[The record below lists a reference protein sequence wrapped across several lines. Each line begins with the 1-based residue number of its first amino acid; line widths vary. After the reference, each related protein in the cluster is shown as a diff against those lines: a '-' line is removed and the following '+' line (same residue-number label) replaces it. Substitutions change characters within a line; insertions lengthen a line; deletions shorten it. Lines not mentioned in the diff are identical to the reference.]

1 MPDQTP
7 PPHPPAM
14 VPPPGRGDDD
24 YRRMVEGITEYAIF
38 LLDPDGLIL
47 DWNAGA
53 RQLTGYEP
61 DEAVGRPFAML
72 HPAGMAEQQWPRRDL
87 ELAHERGSVEDEG
100 WRVRK
105 DGSRFWAS
113 TVLTAVSN
121 EDGSLRGYAAIMRD
135 LSARRRQEELL
146 RQSEERFRL
155 LVDRVRDY
163 AIFMLDPHGIVISW
177 NAGARAIKGYEAE
190 EIIGQHFSRFYPA
203 DVVASGWPAHELQV
217 ALATGRFE
225 DEGWRL
231 RKDGSRF
238 WASVIIT
245 ALFDDTGRHSGFAKV
260 TRDMTDKRRISA
272 LEDKGRRLTH
282 FIAMLGHELGNPLAP
297 IVNAVS
303 IMRMEAV
310 GSQRLRDARD
320 VIGRQVEQMR
330 RLVDDLLDIGR
341 ITSGKI
347 NLESRPFPLID
358 AVRQAVEAV
367 SPAIREKSHA
377 LNLEIED
384 AGLWIQGDSA
394 RIVQVFVNL
403 LGNAAKFTDAGGRID
418 VRVARAGGFAEV
430 TVRDNGPGVAPGRLP
445 AIFDMFVQG
454 GSDDAADGSGLGLG
468 LSVVR
473 QMVTLHGGHVS
484 AYSAG
489 QPGRGCEFVVS
500 LPAIEPPASQLGTNG
515 EAPAAVA
522 LQVLVVDDNAD
533 SAQSF
538 AMLLE
543 LMGHHVRVVHGGLG
557 ALEAIGASM
566 PDLVFLD
573 IGLPD
578 ISGLDVARRITAS
591 HAHPP
596 KLVALTGYGQP
607 GDRAET
613 AKAGFHAHL
622 VKPLGMDALQ
632 NLLSDLFGTGDDA
645 GAVRD

>member
-1 MPDQTP
+1 MGWFADQARTL
-7 PPHPPAM
+7 AKM
-14 VPPPGRGDDD
+14 VRGTRGRPSP
-24 YRRMVEGITEYAIF
+24 RRLRAESFGAI
-38 LLDPDGLIL
+38 
-47 DWNAGA
+47 A
-53 RQLTGYEP
+53 QLTVPRALVFVDREFARSLGVTESP
-61 DEAVGRPFAML
+61 LWSDAAADGAIGRTVLAAPLRGTWQVLGVLAAARPADRPFGAEDVEVMTTL
-72 HPAGMAEQQWPRRDL
+72 CAHAGTALENARRYREVREADRRKDDFL
-87 ELAHERGSVEDEG
+87 ARLAHE
-100 WRVRK
+100 
-105 DGSRFWAS
+105 
-113 TVLTAVSN
+113 
-121 EDGSLRGYAAIMRD
+121 LR
-135 LSARRRQEELL
+135 
-146 RQSEERFRL
+146 
-155 LVDRVRDY
+155 
-163 AIFMLDPHGIVISW
+163 
-177 NAGARAIKGYEAE
+177 
-190 EIIGQHFSRFYPA
+190 
-203 DVVASGWPAHELQV
+203 
-217 ALATGRFE
+217 
-225 DEGWRL
+225 
-231 RKDGSRF
+231 
-238 WASVIIT
+238 
-245 ALFDDTGRHSGFAKV
+245 
-260 TRDMTDKRRISA
+260 
-272 LEDKGRRLTH
+272 
-282 FIAMLGHELGNPLAP
+282 NPLAP

-303 IMRMEAV
+303 IMRMEAI

-557 ALEAIGASM
+557 ALDRLACDPCALGQ
-566 PDLVFLD
+566 L
-573 IGLPD
+573 GLSPTQE
-578 ISGLDVARRITAS
+578 SARRA
-591 HAHPP
+591 
-596 KLVALTGYGQP
+596 
-607 GDRAET
+607 
-613 AKAGFHAHL
+613 
-622 VKPLGMDALQ
+622 
-632 NLLSDLFGTGDDA
+632 DLA
-645 GAVRD
+645 PESNR